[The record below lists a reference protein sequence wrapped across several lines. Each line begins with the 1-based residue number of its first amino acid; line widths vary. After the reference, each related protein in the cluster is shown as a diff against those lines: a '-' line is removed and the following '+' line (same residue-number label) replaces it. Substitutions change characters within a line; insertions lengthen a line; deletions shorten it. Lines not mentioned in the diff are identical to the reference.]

1 MRIVRSAEE
10 LPEAIEV
17 ARSESQAAFGSS
29 DIYME
34 KYLEEARHIEFQVL
48 ADLFGNVVHL
58 GEREC
63 SIQRRYQKLIEEAPS
78 TYVTP
83 ELRAKVG
90 ELVVQAM
97 QQVNYTNAGTLEF
110 IFDGKGSY
118 YFMEM
123 NTRIQV
129 EHPVT
134 EMVTGIDLVKEQIR
148 IAARKELEYRQKDI
162 TFRGCALECRINAE
176 CPESFLPCPGKLT
189 AFHMSGGLGIRIE
202 TAAYPECVIS
212 PYYDSLIAKVISFA
226 GTRTDAIA
234 RMKRAL
240 EMSVIEG
247 VKTTI
252 PLHQRILDDQSFL
265 DGRLTTRFL
274 TQYSQG

>member
-1 MRIVRSAEE
+1 
-10 LPEAIEV
+10 
-17 ARSESQAAFGSS
+17 
-29 DIYME
+29 
-34 KYLEEARHIEFQVL
+34 
-48 ADLFGNVVHL
+48 
-58 GEREC
+58 
-63 SIQRRYQKLIEEAPS
+63 
-78 TYVTP
+78 
-83 ELRAKVG
+83 
-90 ELVVQAM
+90 
-97 QQVNYTNAGTLEF
+97 
-110 IFDGKGSY
+110 
-118 YFMEM
+118 
-123 NTRIQV
+123 
-129 EHPVT
+129 
-134 EMVTGIDLVKEQIR
+134 
-148 IAARKELEYRQKDI
+148 
-162 TFRGCALECRINAE
+162 
-176 CPESFLPCPGKLT
+176 
-189 AFHMSGGLGIRIE
+189 MSGGLGIRIE